1 MEAQQSRACCIVSLE
16 IVPFFVFF
24 FIIICVTNVRHAHN
38 YSRVAL
44 TDLIEN
50 FHHVLAPCLFA
61 LGIIKTRQKL
71 GSQSK
76 KGTVTV
82 FPSHI

>member
-16 IVPFFVFF
+16 IVPFFLFVF
-24 FIIICVTNVRHAHN
+24 IICVTNVRHAHN

-50 FHHVLAPCLFA
+50 FHHVLALCLFA
-61 LGIIKTRQKL
+61 LGIIKTREKL